1 MVVVADSSPL
11 RYLIV
16 LGEQDLL
23 PELLGEIWIPSAV
36 LEELSASA
44 APVGVRAFLHSPPGW
59 LKVRDPEKET
69 LEGIPIQR
77 DRGER
82 AALALARELGADLV
96 LLDDAAGRTQARSL
110 GFRIT
115 GTVGV
120 LRLAAERV
128 LINVPDTVEQLRQ
141 CGLYL
146 NESLIRAAFHE
157 WL

>member
-16 LGEQDLL
+16 LGEQRLL
-23 PELLGEIWIPSAV
+23 PELLGEVWIPPAV
-36 LEELSASA
+36 LDELSDVATPAVVRDFMASL
-44 APVGVRAFLHSPPGW
+44 PRW
-59 LKVRDPEKET
+59 LRVRDPKQET
-69 LEGIPIQR
+69 LKGIPSDL

-96 LLDDAAGRTQARSL
+96 LLDDAAARRQARSL

-115 GTVGV
+115 GTIGV
-120 LRLAAERV
+120 LRLAAERGLV
-128 LINVPDTVEQLRQ
+128 DVPATIERLRQ
-141 CGLYL
+141 CGLYFD
-146 NESLIRAAFHE
+146 ETLIRAAFRE

>member
-16 LGEQDLL
+16 LGKQDLL
-23 PELLGEIWIPSAV
+23 PDLLGEIWIPPAV
-36 LEELSASA
+36 LDELSAPA
-44 APVGVRAFLHSPPGW
+44 TPAGVRAFLQSLPGW
-59 LKVRDPEKET
+59 LKVREPDKVA
-69 LEGIPIQR
+69 LEGITSQL
-77 DRGER
+77 DCGER
-82 AALALARELGADLV
+82 AALALARELGADLL
-96 LLDDAAGRTQARSL
+96 LLDDAAARKQARAL

-120 LRLAAERV
+120 LRLGAERG
-128 LINVPDTVEQLRQ
+128 LIDVPATVEQLRQ

-146 NESLIRAAFHE
+146 DESLIRAAFHE